1 MNIIEEILTKE
12 FNLNPKNVENT
23 IALIEEG
30 NTIPFIARYR
40 KEVTGNM
47 DDTVLRNFD
56 ERLSYLKNLEQRKEE
71 IIRLI
76 DKQEKLTPELEK
88 KITACTVLKEIEDI
102 YLPFK
107 PKKRTRATIAK
118 EKGLQP
124 LSDIILA
131 QEISE
136 EEILKKA
143 AEFIDEE
150 KQVSSAK
157 EAIDGACDIIA
168 EQISENADYRKA
180 IRSMTFQSGIIISS
194 VLKTKDQE
202 TQRNEFEAYYNY
214 KEPVRSIADHR
225 VLALN
230 RGETKKIL
238 KVDVEAP
245 VDKIIDY
252 LNIRILKKTASSFLS
267 RTIEDAYKRL
277 IAPSIERETR
287 TALSE
292 KADESAILVF
302 AKNLKSLLLA
312 PPLKGKVIMGFDPA
326 YRTGCKIAVIDAV
339 GKLLDYT
346 TIYPTAP
353 QNQTEEAKKTLTA
366 LINKYNIE
374 IISIGNGTA
383 SRESEIFVA
392 DLIKGLDKKVEYMI
406 VNEAGASVYS
416 ASQLGADEY
425 PELNVSIRGAVSIA
439 QRLKDPLAELV
450 KIDPKHIGV
459 GQYQHDVNQNELTN
473 ALEHVV
479 EDAVNTVGVDVN
491 TASPALLSY
500 VSGITKKTAGTLFEY
515 IKEKGG
521 IKNRKE
527 LLKIS
532 GIGAKAFEQCAGFL
546 RVSGGNN
553 ILDNTAVHP
562 ESYEVTQ
569 KLLKISG
576 IQLDEL
582 KSGNITQFAAI
593 LEKVNV
599 KEIAKDL
606 DVGELT
612 LKDIITELKKPG
624 RDPREEFT
632 KVAFKNEIMEL
643 KDLKPGMTLTGTV
656 RNVTH
661 FGAFVDIGVHQ
672 DGLVHISQLSDKFIK
687 DPFEIVQVGDVVNVA
702 ILEVDA
708 ERKRI
713 SLTMK
718 QQKN

>member
-1 MNIIEEILTKE
+1 MNIIKEVLTKE

-150 KQVSSAK
+150 KQVASVK

-180 IRSMTFQSGIIISS
+180 IRQLTFQSGVIISS
-194 VLKTKDQE
+194 VLKTKDQDI
-202 TQRNEFEAYYNY
+202 QRNEFEAYYDY
-214 KEPVRSIADHR
+214 KEPIRSIADHR

-230 RGETKKIL
+230 RGEAKKIL
-238 KVDVEAP
+238 KVDIEAP
-245 VDKIIDY
+245 VDKILDY
-252 LNIRILKKTASSFLS
+252 LNIRIIKKTSSSFLS

-277 IAPSIERETR
+277 IAPSIEREAR
-287 TALSE
+287 TTLSE

-326 YRTGCKIAVIDAV
+326 YRTGCKIAVIDAF
-339 GKLLDYT
+339 GKMLDYT
-346 TIYPTAP
+346 TVYPTAP

-459 GQYQHDVNQNELTN
+459 GQYQHDVNQNELTR

-515 IKEKGG
+515 IKLNGG

-546 RVSGGNN
+546 RVSGGDN

-562 ESYEVTQ
+562 ESYEVTK

-582 KSGNITQFAAI
+582 KNGNITQFAAI

-606 DVGELT
+606 DIGELT

-624 RDPREEFT
+624 RDPREELT
-632 KVAFKNEIMEL
+632 KVAFKSEIMEL
-643 KDLKPGMTLTGTV
+643 KDLKIGMMLTGTV

-687 DPFEIVQVGDVVNVA
+687 DPFEVVQVGDVVNVTV
-702 ILEVDA
+702 LEIDS

-713 SLTMK
+713 ALTMK
-718 QQKN
+718 DQKN